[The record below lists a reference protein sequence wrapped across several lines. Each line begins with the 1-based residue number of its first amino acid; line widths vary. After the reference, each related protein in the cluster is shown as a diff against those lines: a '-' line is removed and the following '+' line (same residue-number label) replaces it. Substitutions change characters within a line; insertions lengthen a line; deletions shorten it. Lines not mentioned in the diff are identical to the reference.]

1 MKFSVN
7 VGLPF
12 DQLDPAGEF
21 VSMTAIREV
30 SRAAEEAGFCGGSV
44 TDHPAPSHNWLEN
57 GGHHAQD
64 PFALLGMV
72 AAATDNLRLQT
83 GILVLPYR
91 NPFITARAVATLDV
105 FSGGRVTLGVGAGY
119 MKKEYAALGVN
130 FDTRN
135 DLMDEFI
142 LAMKAAWTGDEFSF
156 VGRDYNASGI
166 RINPAPTQRPH
177 PPLLIGGNAKRAIRR
192 AVDLGDGWYPFLS
205 PAMVTKTAR
214 TVNLS
219 DEEDLRRSL
228 DYFEDYLASSARAT
242 RPIVVCS
249 GLYSVQQGWSAQHA
263 LDRIGEFRELGFS
276 GGDLGIVASSRSEW
290 CDQAR
295 KFGEEVLSKLD
306 KI

>member
-1 MKFSVN
+1 MRFTVN

-12 DQLDPAGEF
+12 DQLDHEGEF
-21 VSMTAIREV
+21 VSMAAIREI

-44 TDHPAPSHNWLEN
+44 TDHPAPSNNWLEN

-72 AAATDNLRLQT
+72 AAATDRLRLQT

-105 FSGGRVTLGVGAGY
+105 FSGGRVVLGVGAGY
-119 MKKEYAALGVN
+119 MKKEYAALGVD
-130 FDTRN
+130 FEARN

-156 VGRDYNASGI
+156 IGNGYNASGI

-192 AVDLGDGWYPFLS
+192 AVDLGDAWYPFLS
-205 PAMVTKTAR
+205 PGVVTKTAR

-219 DEEDLRRSL
+219 DEADLRLSL
-228 DYFEDYLASSARAT
+228 DYFHEYAANSGRT
-242 RPIVVCS
+242 KPPTVVCS
-249 GLYSVQQGWSAQHA
+249 GLYSIRQGWSAQEA
-263 LDRIGEFRELGFS
+263 LDTIGQYRELGFS
-276 GGDLGIVASSRSEW
+276 GGDISVVAATRSEW
-290 CDQAR
+290 CDKAR
-295 KFGEEVLSKLD
+295 EFGEEVLARLD
-306 KI
+306 S